1 MFTHKAVLPLRFC
14 EKVGFFSGTDK
25 ANGEGETSLGGV
37 PGAKMQKTGSTDKGK
52 YDMTIGYM

>member
-25 ANGEGETSLGGV
+25 ANGEGETSLG
-37 PGAKMQKTGSTDKGK
+37 QKCRKLEALIKGN
-52 YDMTIGYM
+52 MI